1 MANHQENEEAMLI
14 DDVEISFDISEQSL
28 DFLAISDEQED
39 FQALSSTFLDD
50 LSLEVREEVTDL
62 PQCDEKNQNQE
73 VDTLSRSPDR
83 GNEQDSGIQVDGVKD
98 PLHTSSTEHRSSAP
112 TMDVGTQA
120 CPVPAIP
127 SATSPSS
134 TLATQI
140 LAKMEELNKNL
151 LVVNSRLAAVE
162 DHSSGKA
169 AAKQSRLKR
178 KLSSEALSNIQ
189 KHDDR
194 ISSGTARSGRMPTSL
209 NCTGFVSYKRL
220 RALVRKT
227 TALEVLTQL
236 GYPEDLLAELSY
248 TQLLDVYA
256 IVFLMMWSHRGV
268 AGIDNNLD
276 ITYFKMDPTPQQTEE
291 LLAWACP
298 ALFNWLA
305 AQPAASRK
313 ALHQPAQDK
322 LQHHDLKLVA
332 VKEHPAKKAKTS
344 AEVLSPTSRQKQP
357 GAGIQTATQK
367 FTFKSEDLRQNLE
380 ASRICKQRMA
390 VINDFVRA
398 RISELQWHK
407 GDEEHLRK
415 KLEKALA
422 SEGVPPMIQDK
433 LLQTVRHIISRC
445 KSARDKALGAGKHKG
460 VGKKSRKA

>member
-1 MANHQENEEAMLI
+1 MLTSDI
-14 DDVEISFDISEQSL
+14 DLSFDISEQSL

-50 LSLEVREEVTDL
+50 PSLEVREEVTDHS
-62 PQCDEKNQNQE
+62 QCDEKNQTQE

-98 PLHTSSTEHRSSAP
+98 PLHTAARSTALPAP
-112 TMDVGTQA
+112 TVDVGTQA
-120 CPVPAIP
+120 CPAPATP
-127 SATSPSS
+127 SASSPSS
-134 TLATQI
+134 TLATKI
-140 LAKMEELNKNL
+140 LAKMEELNQNL
-151 LVVNSRLAAVE
+151 LVVTSRLAAVE
-162 DHSSGKA
+162 DHSSSMA
-169 AAKQSRLKR
+169 AVKQSRPRKLKR
-178 KLSSEALSNIQ
+178 KLSEETLSNNK

-236 GYPEDLLAELSY
+236 GYPEDILTEMSY

-256 IVFLMMWSHRGV
+256 IVFLMMWSYRGV

-322 LQHHDLKLVA
+322 LKHHDLKIVA
-332 VKEHPAKKAKTS
+332 VKEHPNPAKKAKTS
-344 AEVLSPTSRQKQP
+344 AEVPSSTSRQKP
-357 GAGIQTATQK
+357 TGTGIQTATQK
-367 FTFKSEDLRQNLE
+367 STFKSVDLRNDLE
-380 ASRICKQRMA
+380 ASRISRHRCQF
-390 VINDFVRA
+390 VNDFVRTRVA
-398 RISELQWHK
+398 ELQWHS
-407 GDEEHLRK
+407 GDEEHLQKR
-415 KLEKALA
+415 LQKALA
-422 SEGVPPMIQDK
+422 SEGVPPMTQDK
-433 LLQTVRHIISRC
+433 LLQTARHIISKC
-445 KSARDKALGAGKHKG
+445 KVAREKALGAGKHKG
-460 VGKKSRKA
+460 VGKSSRKP